1 MILLKAKIR
10 EKFGRKT
17 KTLRQQELTPAILYG
32 SGIKNLPLQI
42 EIKQFEKV
50 YKETGE
56 SSLISLEIEGENSKK
71 FDVLIHDVKKDPLT
85 EKILHIDFY
94 CPSTRKE
101 VKVEIP
107 LVFEGESPA
116 VKELGGILIRE
127 IQTVIVKGL
136 VQNLPKEIKVDVS
149 KLKNFQDRILIKDL
163 EVPEGI
169 TILKNPKEIVV
180 LIGLPEKEEEIKP
193 VEEKPAEEKPIEEKP
208 IEEKT
213 TETETTKKTKT

>member
-17 KTLRQQELTPAILYG
+17 HYSHQELIPAILYG
-32 SGIKNLPLQI
+32 SEIKNFPL
-42 EIKQFEKV
+42 EIDRKQFEKV

-56 SSLISLEIEGENSKK
+56 SSLISLQIEGENSKK
-71 FDVLIHDVKKDPLT
+71 FDVLIHDVEKDPLT
-85 EKILHIDFY
+85 KKILHVDFY
-94 CPSTRKE
+94 CPSTKKE
-101 VKVEIP
+101 VKAEIP
-107 LVFEGESPA
+107 LVFERETPV

-136 VQNLPKEIKVDVS
+136 AQKLPREIKVNIS

-163 EVPEGI
+163 EIPEGI
-169 TILKNPKEIVV
+169 TILKSPEEIVA

-193 VEEKPAEEKPIEEKP
+193 VEEKPVEEKPIEEKV
-208 IEEKT
+208 
-213 TETETTKKTKT
+213 TETETTEKTKS